1 MEASPTPS
9 SSSRPPTSAS
19 GMFYQEES
27 KKAARRKRGTTRVT
41 DVACFPV
48 SSLDED
54 DGGGEDH
61 DDVFVD
67 GYGVVWQLN
76 GRLPNQ

>member
-1 MEASPTPS
+1 MEASPTP
-9 SSSRPPTSAS
+9 SSRPPTSAS

-27 KKAARRKRGTTRVT
+27 KNAARRMRGTMRVT

-54 DGGGEDH
+54 DGEDH

-67 GYGVVWQLN
+67 GYGVATEKADHLTCETC
-76 GRLPNQ
+76 

>member
-1 MEASPTPS
+1 MEASPTP

-27 KKAARRKRGTTRVT
+27 KNAARRKRGTMRVT

-54 DGGGEDH
+54 DGGEDH

-67 GYGVVWQLN
+67 GYGVVAAEWQVAKSID
-76 GRLPNQ
+76 